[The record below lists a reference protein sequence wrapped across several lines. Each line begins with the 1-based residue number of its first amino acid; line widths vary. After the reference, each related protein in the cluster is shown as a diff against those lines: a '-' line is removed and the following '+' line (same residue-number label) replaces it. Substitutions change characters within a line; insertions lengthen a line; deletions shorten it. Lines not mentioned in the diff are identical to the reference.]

1 MTSEAQARAATE
13 QYVHAARRLHEAE
26 DVDGAI
32 SVKLT
37 QLGLDLSEDLCLRNA
52 SRVVEVATWVVDA
65 GVEAVSLGDTVGV
78 ATPARVWATVQE
90 LRDALPELLL
100 NLHFHDTR
108 GAGMANVLAALELGC
123 DEFDGSVGGIGGSP
137 FAPGAAGNVA
147 TEELV
152 DMLGDMG
159 IETGVH
165 SVEGL
170 VEIAQYLESLL
181 GRPLPSRVMR
191 AGSRPRPGAAQ
202 G

>member
-1 MTSEAQARAATE
+1 MAGLR
-13 QYVHAARRLHEAE
+13 
-26 DVDGAI
+26 
-32 SVKLT
+32 VKL
-37 QLGLDLSEDLCLRNA
+37 
-52 SRVVEVATWVVDA
+52 
-65 GVEAVSLGDTVGV
+65 
-78 ATPARVWATVQE
+78 
-90 LRDALPELLL
+90 
-100 NLHFHDTR
+100 HFRGRR
-108 GAGMANVLAALELGC
+108 GAGMAKVGAAMELGC
-123 DEFDGSVGGIGGSP
+123 DEFGGSVGGIGGSP

-147 TEELV
+147 TEELA